1 MARSTAYDKYPE
13 HTLEFESKP
22 ASIRVS
28 VGDVVVAE
36 TQRGLT
42 LVEARYAPTV
52 YVPRDD
58 VDFAKLTRVEQTT
71 HCPFKGDANY
81 YDFGGEGDGVGD
93 GEQENPIAWTYE
105 DPFDQVNELRDC
117 LAFYA
122 DRTTI
127 EALTD

>member
-13 HTLEFESKP
+13 HTLEFESAP
-22 ASIRVS
+22 AAIRIS
-28 VGDVVVAE
+28 VGDIVIAE
-36 TQRGLT
+36 TRRGLT
-42 LVEARYAPTV
+42 LAEARYSPTV

-58 VDFAKLTRVEQTT
+58 VDFTKLARVDQTT

-81 YDFGGEGDGVGD
+81 YDFSGEGGT
-93 GEQENPIAWTYE
+93 ENPIAWTYE
-105 DPFDQVNELRDC
+105 DPFDQVSALRNC

-127 EALTD
+127 ESLAD